1 MKKKMLVMGMMLA
14 LLSTNVFSAKIET
27 EDEADALKLNVYAEI
42 EQTFRV
48 SIDENGLDNALEAV
62 TSYEGNYF
70 LGGQADV
77 KFSYVLSKA
86 ADGCRLTTDV
96 APAAINSVCTL
107 AGAKTSAAN
116 TVLDFKVKL
125 PMHVEIGG
133 AGNVDLAVTS
143 ADSGLYASGFSAPGA
158 VAGATHAVGSLDG
171 AGGLAGLAETP
182 TIADGHI
189 SGIPATITGLQDQD
203 APVLVWHGQ
212 AAFNA
217 GPTFEDVV
225 EVVVTPNF

>member
-14 LLSTNVFSAKIET
+14 LLSMNAFSAKIET
-27 EDEADALKLNVYAEI
+27 EDEADALKLNVFAEI

-48 SIDENGLDNALEAV
+48 SIDENGLDDALESV
-62 TSYEGNYF
+62 SSYEGNYF
-70 LGGQADV
+70 LGGEADV

-86 ADGCRLTTDV
+86 ANGCRLTTDA
-96 APAAINSVCTL
+96 APTAVNSVCTL
-107 AGAKTSAAN
+107 AGDKLTAAT

-133 AGNVDLAVTS
+133 PGSVDLAVSS
-143 ADSGLYASGFSAPGA
+143 ADSGLYASGFSAPGP
-158 VAGATHAVGSLDG
+158 VNGSTHDVGALDG
-171 AGGLAGLAETP
+171 AGGLAGLAETAV
-182 TIADGHI
+182 IANGHI
-189 SGIPATITGLQDQD
+189 SSIPDTLAAQEDQD
-203 APVLVWHGQ
+203 SPILVWHGQ